1 MGKMKNKVL
10 GVWVAGIVCCSVLFF
25 WGFPKL
31 LPFLLSHVYD
41 VDNINAENHTM
52 QNYGLVGDSYGIYN
66 ALFSAFA
73 LFGVIWTLY
82 IQQRD
87 TKRTS
92 LVNRFYKM
100 LDYQEKLIKEMT
112 VYPVSKAKPN
122 TTVLPV
128 SGRKVF
134 VEYKIQLKYLMK
146 AITEV
151 SENSKLELAEPD
163 VADIAYAV
171 FYYGAATGW
180 KEFMLEYL
188 KDYPETEKLVDNINT
203 VLAGQ
208 KYKRYFL
215 GRTNQNYLS
224 VYFRNMYNT
233 IKIIDSTKLLSED
246 EKKEY
251 IKILRAQ
258 LSNAEL
264 YVLFF
269 NLLSRFGKKWITNE
283 YVSKYEIIQ
292 NLPSKYSD
300 GYDPKEYFDTIKYES
315 EEKTLSTFHEVMRPR
330 E

>member
-1 MGKMKNKVL
+1 
-10 GVWVAGIVCCSVLFF
+10 
-25 WGFPKL
+25 
-31 LPFLLSHVYD
+31 
-41 VDNINAENHTM
+41 M

-112 VYPVSKAKPN
+112 VYPVCMAKPN

-146 AITEV
+146 AVTEV
-151 SENSKLELAEPD
+151 SENLKLELTDPD

-188 KDYPETEKLVDNINT
+188 KDYPDAEKLVDNINT

-208 KYKRYFL
+208 KYRRYFL

-224 VYFRNMYNT
+224 VYFRNIYNT
-233 IKIIDSTKLLSED
+233 IKIIDSTNLLSEG
-246 EKKEY
+246 EKKGY

-292 NLPSKYSD
+292 NLPPKYCD
-300 GYDPKEYFDTIKYES
+300 GYDPKGYFDTIKYES

>member
-1 MGKMKNKVL
+1 
-10 GVWVAGIVCCSVLFF
+10 
-25 WGFPKL
+25 
-31 LPFLLSHVYD
+31 
-41 VDNINAENHTM
+41 
-52 QNYGLVGDSYGIYN
+52 
-66 ALFSAFA
+66 
-73 LFGVIWTLY
+73 
-82 IQQRD
+82 
-87 TKRTS
+87 
-92 LVNRFYKM
+92 
-100 LDYQEKLIKEMT
+100 MT
-112 VYPVSKAKPN
+112 VYPVCMAKPN

-146 AITEV
+146 AVTEV
-151 SENSKLELAEPD
+151 SENLKLELTDPD

-188 KDYPETEKLVDNINT
+188 KDYPDTEKLVDNINT

-208 KYKRYFL
+208 KYRRYFL

-224 VYFRNMYNT
+224 VYFRNIYNT
-233 IKIIDSTKLLSED
+233 IKIIDSTNLLSEG
-246 EKKEY
+246 EKKGY

-292 NLPSKYSD
+292 NLPPKYCD
-300 GYDPKEYFDTIKYES
+300 GYDPKGYFDTIKYES

>member
-1 MGKMKNKVL
+1 MKNKVF

-134 VEYKIQLKYLMK
+134 VEY
-146 AITEV
+146 
-151 SENSKLELAEPD
+151 N
-163 VADIAYAV
+163 
-171 FYYGAATGW
+171 
-180 KEFMLEYL
+180 
-188 KDYPETEKLVDNINT
+188 NT
-203 VLAGQ
+203 
-208 KYKRYFL
+208 
-215 GRTNQNYLS
+215 
-224 VYFRNMYNT
+224 
-233 IKIIDSTKLLSED
+233 LL
-246 EKKEY
+246 
-251 IKILRAQ
+251 IL
-258 LSNAEL
+258 
-264 YVLFF
+264 
-269 NLLSRFGKKWITNE
+269 T
-283 YVSKYEIIQ
+283 
-292 NLPSKYSD
+292 
-300 GYDPKEYFDTIKYES
+300 
-315 EEKTLSTFHEVMRPR
+315 
-330 E
+330 

>member
-1 MGKMKNKVL
+1 
-10 GVWVAGIVCCSVLFF
+10 
-25 WGFPKL
+25 
-31 LPFLLSHVYD
+31 
-41 VDNINAENHTM
+41 
-52 QNYGLVGDSYGIYN
+52 
-66 ALFSAFA
+66 
-73 LFGVIWTLY
+73 
-82 IQQRD
+82 
-87 TKRTS
+87 
-92 LVNRFYKM
+92 M